1 MTTIKKQKSH
11 NPITKLIL
19 KQIFKNKN
27 GGNNKSKKL
36 SNYIIAKGYY
46 ELKVVARQRMR
57 DVFFIICGIF
67 SAAFGLESFLIP
79 NHFIDGGATGISLLI
94 DYKLNEKSN
103 VVPFFLILSVIN
115 IPFMIMGSK
124 IVNRAFAIKTTL
136 AIIGLALAVTYIH
149 FPEITHDKLLVALF
163 GGFFLGAGIGLSVRG
178 GSVLD
183 GTEVLAIFLSRK
195 LGLKIGDIIVIVNIV
210 IFSVAAYLLT
220 VEAALYSMITYLSAY
235 KTLDFVI
242 EGIEEYTGVTI
253 VSAYSEDIRQMIIN
267 DMGRGVT
274 VYTGKRGF
282 GKEGER
288 IDVDI
293 IYTVVTRLELNR
305 LNAELERIDP
315 NAFVIMSSVKDTRGG
330 MIKKRPLSD
339 H

>member
-1 MTTIKKQKSH
+1 M
-11 NPITKLIL
+11 
-19 KQIFKNKN
+19 
-27 GGNNKSKKL
+27 
-36 SNYIIAKGYY
+36 
-46 ELKVVARQRMR
+46 
-57 DVFFIICGIF
+57 
-67 SAAFGLESFLIP
+67 
-79 NHFIDGGATGISLLI
+79 
-94 DYKLNEKSN
+94 
-103 VVPFFLILSVIN
+103 IN
-115 IPFMIMGSK
+115 
-124 IVNRAFAIKTTL
+124 
-136 AIIGLALAVTYIH
+136 
-149 FPEITHDKLLVALF
+149 
-163 GGFFLGAGIGLSVRG
+163 
-178 GSVLD
+178 
-183 GTEVLAIFLSRK
+183 
-195 LGLKIGDIIVIVNIV
+195 
-210 IFSVAAYLLT
+210 
-220 VEAALYSMITYLSAY
+220 YLSAY